1 MSQESSIINKIND
14 GSACVG
20 IVGLGYVGQP
30 LALRF
35 SEEGFRVLGF
45 DIDEM
50 KVTTLNSGRSDIE
63 HIDDDAVNE
72 AVLSGMRCTSDFS
85 EITNVD
91 VIIICVPTPLSR
103 HREPDLSFVTT
114 TVDSFL
120 GYVKPGQLLSLESTT
135 YPGTTE
141 ELLRPRLESAGFE
154 VGSDV
159 FLVYSP
165 EREDPGNANFTTSQI
180 PKVVGG
186 CSNACLK
193 VGEALYGQIIDQTVP
208 VSSTRAAEMTKL
220 LENIHR
226 AVNIGLVN
234 EMKIVA
240 DRMGIDIFE
249 VIDAAKTKP
258 FGFTAYYP
266 GPGLGGHCIPIDPF
280 YLTWKAREYGLNT
293 RFIELS
299 GEVNKAMPNY
309 VVQKLTFALNNAGKP
324 LKGSS
329 VLVLGIAYKKM
340 LMICG
345 SLHLSK

>member
-1 MSQESSIINKIND
+1 
-14 GSACVG
+14 
-20 IVGLGYVGQP
+20 
-30 LALRF
+30 
-35 SEEGFRVLGF
+35 
-45 DIDEM
+45 
-50 KVTTLNSGRSDIE
+50 
-63 HIDDDAVNE
+63 
-72 AVLSGMRCTSDFS
+72 MRCTSDFS

-226 AVNIGLVN
+226 AVNIGL
-234 EMKIVA
+234 
-240 DRMGIDIFE
+240 
-249 VIDAAKTKP
+249 
-258 FGFTAYYP
+258 
-266 GPGLGGHCIPIDPF
+266 
-280 YLTWKAREYGLNT
+280 
-293 RFIELS
+293 
-299 GEVNKAMPNY
+299 
-309 VVQKLTFALNNAGKP
+309 
-324 LKGSS
+324 
-329 VLVLGIAYKKM
+329 
-340 LMICG
+340 
-345 SLHLSK
+345 